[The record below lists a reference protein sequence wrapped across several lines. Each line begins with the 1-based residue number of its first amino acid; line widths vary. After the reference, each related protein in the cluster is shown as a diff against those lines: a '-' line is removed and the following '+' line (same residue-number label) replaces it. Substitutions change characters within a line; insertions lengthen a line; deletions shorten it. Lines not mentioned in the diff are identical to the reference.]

1 MVPWKKTMTN
11 EKNNPDQD
19 ARGVEGLTEVLR
31 LQAEALSRI
40 SERMSGARGA
50 SQESGP
56 AKAPAPAQAQPAE
69 PQGGAHLPALSRDPA
84 LNQDSLPVLNSFKKF
99 LDDERRQSRRRI
111 LWMTLGLTVAFS
123 GALAGIVWLN
133 SESVNGVRS
142 NIIQEREKSEKARQ
156 SAAAAI
162 KRVETQAAQA
172 TAQTASTMRKD
183 ITRNILWAHSVIS
196 SNVNTELSGRDGE
209 FDRLKEKISVLEVEN
224 TMLTR
229 KLNELAR
236 RVKSVEDDYRD
247 FLERPI
253 LESQLS
259 EQDAEDA
266 AGAAAVTNV
275 TAELVPRAA
284 PLTINSGHFG
294 RRLRLQVPKD
304 K

>member
-1 MVPWKKTMTN
+1 MVPFKKTMTN
-11 EKNNPDQD
+11 ENTNPDQD

-50 SQESGP
+50 SQEAGS
-56 AKAPAPAQAQPAE
+56 AKAPPPTHPE
-69 PQGGAHLPALSRDPA
+69 GSHGGSHLPALSRDPA

-133 SESVNGVRS
+133 NESVEGVRN
-142 NIIQEREKSEKARQ
+142 NIIREQVKSEKARQ
-156 SAAAAI
+156 AAAATAAAAI
-162 KRVETQAAQA
+162 RRVEAQAAQA

-196 SNVNTELSGRDGE
+196 SNVNTELSDRDGE
-209 FDRLKEKISVLEVEN
+209 VDRLKEKISTLEVEN

-229 KLNELAR
+229 KLDELAR

-253 LESQLS
+253 LESQLL
-259 EQDAEDA
+259 EQDVEDA
-266 AGAAAVTNV
+266 AAATNV
-275 TAELVPRAA
+275 ITDLPPQAS

-294 RRLRLQVPKD
+294 RRVRLQVPKD